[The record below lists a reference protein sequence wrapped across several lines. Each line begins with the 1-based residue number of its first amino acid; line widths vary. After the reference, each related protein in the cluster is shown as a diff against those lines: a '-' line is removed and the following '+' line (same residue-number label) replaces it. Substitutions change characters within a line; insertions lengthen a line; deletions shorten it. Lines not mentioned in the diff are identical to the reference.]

1 MAEAGRRREQ
11 SAAGLHVLR
20 AQMLGSFKAMVPGFI
35 VVCIMALVPWPAGS
49 SLLHLRAPAQCMILT
64 SFVNMALPAAAARC
78 SDEDLERNARVVG
91 YATLAVRLCV
101 HVVAI
106 AFYQETSVFLKFVG
120 VFMPV
125 SASSSCSSP
134 APFKVFIVVQSL
146 LSLVHFGGDL
156 ERDGAWLLAS
166 VVLSV
171 VSLDRLR
178 QQAAQKELRTQLVAA
193 CERERI
199 AETTTKDIFGRLC
212 DATASLSADGHIT
225 ESSPQL
231 PALLG
236 MLSRNLQGRLFATL
250 FHSSEPRESVDFS
263 KPTTTEPSRV
273 RHQQVR
279 LADAYGQPIRVHI
292 FHTTFVHVDSSSTTV
307 LGIAEAWSPPSAEG
321 TRSRRDGSSHAGSR
335 QGERQEGQG
344 AARPGPPAAG
354 AAPPAAGA
362 SRGPSHARASS
373 RARSLPAEREPQD
386 ADLARFWAGVASASR
401 SAGHSRTPSR
411 ARSQSGGQEREGA
424 ASPRRFWLPD
434 PQPAQSST
442 RPGATRSTQR
452 LSRRGDPQPVPQ
464 AD

>member
-49 SLLHLRAPAQCMILT
+49 SLLHLRGPTRCMLLT
-64 SFVNMALPAAAARC
+64 SFVNMVLPAVAGHC
-78 SDEDLERNARVVG
+78 SDANLERNARVVG
-91 YATLAVRLCV
+91 CATLAVRLCV

-106 AFYQETSVFLKFVG
+106 VFYQDASIFLKFVG

-125 SASSSCSSP
+125 PASSSCSSP
-134 APFKVFIVVQSL
+134 EPFKVFLVLQTL

-156 ERDGAWLLAS
+156 ERNGAWLLAS
-166 VVLSV
+166 AMVSIF
-171 VSLDRLR
+171 SLDRVR
-178 QQAAQKELRTQLVAA
+178 QQAMQKELRAQLVAA
-193 CERERI
+193 IELDCI
-199 AETTTKDIFGRLC
+199 VETTTKDVFGQLC

-236 MLSRNLQGRLFATL
+236 MLSRSLQGRLFASL
-250 FHSSEPRESVDFS
+250 LHRSEPRESADFS
-263 KPTTTEPSRV
+263 EPEAAAPGSV
-273 RHQQVR
+273 RHRQVR

-292 FHTTFVHVDSSSTTV
+292 FHATLAHLDGTPTTV
-307 LGIAEAWSPPSAEG
+307 LGISEAWSPPSGEG
-321 TRSRRDGSSHAGSR
+321 TRSHRDGLGHASGR
-335 QGERQEGQG
+335 EGGQEGQG
-344 AARPGPPAAG
+344 TAPQGPPAAG
-354 AAPPAAGA
+354 AVPPTARA
-362 SRGPSHARASS
+362 SRGPSHARVSS
-373 RARSLPAEREPQD
+373 RVRSLPGEREARD
-386 ADLARFWAGVASASR
+386 ADLAPFRAGIA
-401 SAGHSRTPSR
+401 SRTPSR